1 MTEAS
6 GMDRETGIN
15 QDTEPLFRP
24 KDTNRLITEGYATS
38 LKQYVL
44 RGWSI
49 FVKNIGPFLLFG
61 TIFWAINIG
70 VELIPIIGPIAAPVI
85 MFPVAAGF
93 FVFAAKKMK
102 HQPAN
107 FQDFFKGFDYLLPL
121 LLVGILTNALIL
133 VGLLLFIIP
142 GIYLAVAYLF
152 ANWLVIDR
160 KLSPWQAMETSRRII
175 TKNWFSIFAMALIL
189 LLLNFVGM
197 LLLIVGVI
205 PATALSF
212 CILTAAYDDIVG
224 IQSTDF

>member
-6 GMDRETGIN
+6 GMNRETGIN
-15 QDTEPLFRP
+15 QDTEPLFHP
-24 KDTNRLITEGYATS
+24 KDANQLISDGYATD
-38 LKQYVL
+38 LRQYVL

-49 FVKNIGPFLLFG
+49 FVKNIGPFLLYG
-61 TIFWAINIG
+61 TLFWVINIG
-70 VELIPIIGPIAAPVI
+70 VEMIPFIGPIAAPII

-93 FVFAAKKMK
+93 FVYAAKKMK
-102 HQPAN
+102 HQPAE

-121 LLVGILTNALIL
+121 VLMGILMNALIL

-152 ANWLVIDR
+152 SSFLVIDR
-160 KLSPWQAMETSRRII
+160 KLSPWQALETSRRII
-175 TKNWFSIFAMALIL
+175 TKKWFNIFGMALIL
-189 LLLNFVGM
+189 LSLNFVGM
-197 LLLIVGVI
+197 LIFIVGVI